1 MNTKANKLYKISLT
15 EQKVEN
21 MIPAKGNSLFL
32 IVLQCA
38 KALLKRIILF
48 SLFVFSSQALLAQDD
63 DFVFYSDLA
72 RDWYQ
77 GGDYFEWTSTTE
89 DNNGRKVNVFYR
101 TWGDKSNPKLVL
113 IHGFPNSSF
122 DYYKMIPFLEEDYH
136 IATLDFPGSGFSDKP
151 LDGYNYMLAENAE
164 IVDFFV
170 REVVGFEDFALYTH
184 DRGVSIGLAFLGNY
198 LDNPD
203 PDYTVNYH
211 FLSNSGMFLPLAN
224 LSPGQMRMLDIDT
237 AEQML
242 ASRAAQP
249 RRTEGE
255 PESLA
260 YADIFAF
267 NQGNISLI
275 YVGRYLLERQA
286 NEVRWLENLPRSPV
300 PVAYLWGLADN
311 VNPIRIANH
320 VWDTYLND
328 REVKSSFWVL
338 PTAGHYPQRDNP
350 EEVAKIVRMALNGQ
364 IPDRDVEDQFMRSY
378 GPSRSTEDA
387 VYVGHSI
394 IEELDFPSSIEYT
407 PSGYR
412 VLD

>member
-1 MNTKANKLYKISLT
+1 MTSAKGISLPSL
-15 EQKVEN
+15 
-21 MIPAKGNSLFL
+21 IPESS
-32 IVLQCA
+32 QT
-38 KALLKRIILF
+38 LLKRIILF
-48 SLFVFSSQALLAQDD
+48 ALCILSSQALMAQDD

-77 GGDYFEWTSTTE
+77 GGDYFEWTSTTA
-89 DNNGRKVNVFYR
+89 DNNAARVNVFYR
-101 TWGDKSNPKLVL
+101 TWGDESNPKLVL

-122 DYYKMIPFLEEDYH
+122 DFYKMIPFLADDYH
-136 IATLDFPGSGFSDKP
+136 IAALDFPGSGFSDKP

-164 IVDFFV
+164 IMDYFV
-170 REVVGFEDFALYTH
+170 REVVEFKDFALYTH

-203 PDYTVNYH
+203 PGYTINYH

-224 LSPGQMRMLDIDT
+224 LSPVQLRMLDIDA
-237 AEQML
+237 AEQMI
-242 ASRAAQP
+242 ASRLAQA

-260 YADIFAF
+260 YSDIFAF
-267 NQGNISLI
+267 NQGNIAMV

-300 PVAYLWGLADN
+300 PVAYLWGLADE

-320 VWDTYLND
+320 VWHTYLND
-328 REVKSSFWVL
+328 REVASSFWVL
-338 PTAGHYPQRDNP
+338 PNAGHYPQRDNP
-350 EEVAKIVRMALNGQ
+350 EEVAKIIRTALTGQ
-364 IPDRDVEDQFMRSY
+364 VPAREAESEFMRRYSA
-378 GPSRSTEDA
+378 SRTAQDA
-387 VYVGHSI
+387 VFVGHSR
-394 IEELDFPSSIEYT
+394 IELLDFPSSIEYT

-412 VLD
+412 VID

>member
-1 MNTKANKLYKISLT
+1 MTLSRK
-15 EQKVEN
+15 
-21 MIPAKGNSLFL
+21 LFL
-32 IVLQCA
+32 VFL
-38 KALLKRIILF
+38 ILF
-48 SLFVFSSQALLAQDD
+48 GAQASLAQDD
-63 DFVFYSDLA
+63 EFVFYSDLA

-89 DNNGRKVNVFYR
+89 DNNAKKVNVFFR
-101 TWGDKSNPKLVL
+101 TWGDETKPKLVL

-122 DYYKMIPFLEEDYH
+122 DYYKMIPFLEDEYH
-136 IATLDFPGSGFSDKP
+136 IAALDFPGSGFSDKP
-151 LDGYNYMLAENAE
+151 LDGYNYMLEENAE
-164 IVDFFV
+164 IVDHFV

-198 LDNPD
+198 LDDPNPG
-203 PDYTVNYH
+203 YTVNYH

-224 LSPGQMRMLDIDT
+224 LSPGQLRMLDT
-237 AEQML
+237 ATADQML
-242 ASRAAQP
+242 TFRVGQR

-260 YADIFAF
+260 FSDIFAF
-267 NQGNISLI
+267 NQGNVSLI

-311 VNPIRIANH
+311 VNPVRISNH

-328 REVKSSFWVL
+328 RPAQSSFWVL

-350 EEVAKIVRMALNGQ
+350 EEVAKVIRMALTGQ
-364 IPDRDVEDQFMRSY
+364 LPDREEEDEFMRSY
-378 GPSRSTEDA
+378 GASRALEDA
-387 VYVGHSI
+387 ALVGHTK
-394 IEELDFPSSIEYT
+394 IEALDFPSSIEYT

-412 VLD
+412 VID

>member
-1 MNTKANKLYKISLT
+1 MTALRK
-15 EQKVEN
+15 
-21 MIPAKGNSLFL
+21 LFL
-32 IVLQCA
+32 VCFIA
-38 KALLKRIILF
+38 
-48 SLFVFSSQALLAQDD
+48 FSSQASLAQDD

-89 DNNGRKVNVFYR
+89 DNNAKKVNVFYR
-101 TWGDKSNPKLVL
+101 TWGDETKPKLVL

-122 DYYKMIPFLEEDYH
+122 DYYKMIPFLEDEYH
-136 IATLDFPGSGFSDKP
+136 IAALDFPGSGFSDKP

-164 IVDFFV
+164 IVDYFV

-198 LDNPD
+198 LDNPN
-203 PDYTVNYH
+203 PGYKVNYH

-224 LSPGQMRMLDIDT
+224 LSPGQLRMLDT
-237 AEQML
+237 ATADQML

-260 YADIFAF
+260 FSDIC
-267 NQGNISLI
+267 
-275 YVGRYLLERQA
+275 
-286 NEVRWLENLPRSPV
+286 LENLPRSPI

-311 VNPIRIANH
+311 VNPVRIAHH

-328 REVKSSFWVL
+328 RQAQSSFWVL

-350 EEVAKIVRMALNGQ
+350 EEVAKVIRLALTGQ
-364 IPDRDVEDQFMRSY
+364 LPELESENDFMRRY
-378 GPSRSTEDA
+378 GSTRASEDA
-387 VYVGHSI
+387 VFVGHSK

-412 VLD
+412 EID

>member
-1 MNTKANKLYKISLT
+1 MTVTRKIC
-15 EQKVEN
+15 
-21 MIPAKGNSLFL
+21 LFFL
-32 IVLQCA
+32 M
-38 KALLKRIILF
+38 LF
-48 SLFVFSSQALLAQDD
+48 SFQTLLAQDE
-63 DFVFYSDLA
+63 DFVFYSDLS

-89 DNNGRKVNVFYR
+89 DNNDAKVNVFYR
-101 TWGDKSNPKLVL
+101 TWGDETKPKLVL

-122 DYYKMIPFLEEDYH
+122 DYYKMIPFLEDEYH
-136 IATLDFPGSGFSDKP
+136 IAALDFPGSGFSDKP

-164 IVDFFV
+164 IVDHFV

-198 LDNPD
+198 LDNPN
-203 PDYTVNYH
+203 PGYTVNYH

-224 LSPGQMRMLDIDT
+224 LSPVQMRMLDPDT

-260 YADIFAF
+260 YSDIFAF

-300 PVAYLWGLADN
+300 PVAYLWGLGDS
-311 VNPIRIANH
+311 VNPVRISHH

-328 REVKSSFWVL
+328 REAQSSFWVL
-338 PTAGHYPQRDNP
+338 PTAAHYPQRDRP
-350 EEVAKIVRMALNGQ
+350 EEVAKIVRMALTGQ
-364 IPDRDVEDQFMRSY
+364 LPDRESEGGFMRSY
-378 GPSRSTEDA
+378 LSGRASDDA
-387 VYVGHSI
+387 VFVGHSK

-412 VLD
+412 VID

>member
-1 MNTKANKLYKISLT
+1 MTVTRKISL
-15 EQKVEN
+15 
-21 MIPAKGNSLFL
+21 LFL
-32 IVLQCA
+32 ML
-38 KALLKRIILF
+38 
-48 SLFVFSSQALLAQDD
+48 FSSQPLVAQDD

-89 DNNGRKVNVFYR
+89 DNNDAKVNIFYR
-101 TWGDKSNPKLVL
+101 TWGDETKPKLVL

-122 DYYKMIPFLEEDYH
+122 DYHKMIPFLEDEYH
-136 IATLDFPGSGFSDKP
+136 IAALDFPGSGFSDKP

-164 IVDFFV
+164 IVDHFV

-198 LDNPD
+198 LDNPY
-203 PDYTVNYH
+203 PSYTVNYH

-224 LSPGQMRMLDIDT
+224 LSAVQMRMLDPDT

-242 ASRAAQP
+242 AFRAAQP
-249 RRTEGE
+249 RSTEGE

-260 YADIFAF
+260 YSDIFAF

-300 PVAYLWGLADN
+300 PVAYLWGLADS
-311 VNPIRIANH
+311 VNPVRISHH
-320 VWDTYLND
+320 VWDTYLNE
-328 REVKSSFWVL
+328 REAQSSFWLL
-338 PTAGHYPQRDNP
+338 PTAAHYLQRESP
-350 EEVAKIVRMALNGQ
+350 EEVAKIVRMALTGQ
-364 IPDRDVEDQFMRSY
+364 IPDRESEGDFMRSY
-378 GPSRSTEDA
+378 LSSRAADDA
-387 VYVGHSI
+387 VFVGHSR
-394 IEELDFPSSIEYT
+394 IEELDFPNSIEYT

-412 VLD
+412 VVD

>member
-1 MNTKANKLYKISLT
+1 MTLTKRISL
-15 EQKVEN
+15 
-21 MIPAKGNSLFL
+21 LFL
-32 IVLQCA
+32 
-38 KALLKRIILF
+38 
-48 SLFVFSSQALLAQDD
+48 FVCCSQALQAQDD

-89 DNNGRKVNVFYR
+89 DNDNAKVNIFYR
-101 TWGDKSNPKLVL
+101 TWGDETKPKLVL

-122 DYYKMIPFLEEDYH
+122 DYYKMIPFLEDDYH

-151 LDGYNYMLAENAE
+151 LDGFNYMLAENAE
-164 IVDFFV
+164 IVDHFV

-203 PDYTVNYH
+203 PGYTVNYH

-224 LSPGQMRMLDIDT
+224 LSPMQMRMLDTDT
-237 AEQML
+237 AERML
-242 ASRAAQP
+242 ASRAAQA

-260 YADIFAF
+260 YSDIFAF

-275 YVGRYLLERQA
+275 FVGRYLLERQV

-311 VNPIRIANH
+311 VNPVRISNH

-328 REVKSSFWVL
+328 RDVDSSFWVL
-338 PTAGHYPQRDNP
+338 PAAGHYPQRDNP
-350 EEVAKIVRMALNGQ
+350 EEVANVIRMALTGEL
-364 IPDRDVEDQFMRSY
+364 PDRESEEAFMRNY
-378 GPSRSTEDA
+378 GAARADEDA
-387 VYVGHSI
+387 VFVGHSK

-412 VLD
+412 VID